1 MDPVTDTLLEGKVAL
16 VTGSASGL
24 GKAIGLLLAKLGAAV
39 VIADLPGRLDQAGAV
54 VAEIEASGGQA
65 VPTALDVRDPAT
77 IRAAVQRAVDDFD
90 SLDIMVCNAGVNIR
104 KPSLDVTEEDW
115 DTVVDVNLRGVFF
128 SAKSAGAQ
136 MVRQGRSGKIVSI
149 ASIYGLVGSGR
160 LSSAAYCASK
170 AGVVNLTRTLAIEW
184 AEHNI
189 QVNAVAPTY
198 VRTPLTEQIFQDEQY
213 LRAVLARTPNRQLA
227 TPDSV
232 AEAVAFLAGPQSD
245 MITGVTLPVDGGWT
259 AQ

>member
-1 MDPVTDTLLEGKVAL
+1 V
-16 VTGSASGL
+16 
-24 GKAIGLLLAKLGAAV
+24 
-39 VIADLPGRLDQAGAV
+39 
-54 VAEIEASGGQA
+54 
-65 VPTALDVRDPAT
+65 ALDVREPAT
-77 IRAAVQRAVDDFD
+77 IRAAVQRTVEIFG
-90 SLDIMVCNAGVNIR
+90 SLDIMVCNAGLNIR
-104 KPSLDVTEEDW
+104 KLSLDVTEEDW
-115 DTVVDVNLRGVFF
+115 DTVVDVNLRGAFF
-128 SAKSAGAQ
+128 SAQAAGAQ
-136 MVRQGRSGKIVSI
+136 MVRQGRGGKIVSI

-170 AGVVNLTRTLAIEW
+170 AGVVNLTRSLAIEW

-213 LRAVLARTPNRQLA
+213 LRAVLVRTPTGQLA
-227 TPDSV
+227 TPESV
-232 AEAVAFLAGPQSD
+232 AEAVAFLAGPQAD

>member
-1 MDPVTDTLLEGKVAL
+1 MDLVTDMLLEGKVAL

-24 GKAIGLLLAKLGAAV
+24 GKAIGLLLAKRGAAV
-39 VIADLPGRLDQAGAV
+39 VIADLPGRQEQAVAV
-54 VAEIEASGGQA
+54 VAEIEASGGTA
-65 VPTALDVRDPAT
+65 VLTALDVRDPAT
-77 IRAAVQRAVDDFD
+77 IRAAVQRAVDIFG

-104 KPSLDVTEEDW
+104 KPSLDVAEEEW

-128 SAKSAGAQ
+128 SAKAAAAQ
-136 MVRQGRSGKIVSI
+136 MVQQGRGGKVVSI

-160 LSSAAYCASK
+160 MSSAAYCASK
-170 AGVVNLTRTLAIEW
+170 AGVVNLTRSLAIEW

-198 VRTPLTEQIFQDEQY
+198 VRTPLTEPIFQDEQY

-227 TPDSV
+227 TPESV
-232 AEAVAFLAGPQSD
+232 AEAVAFLAGPQAD